1 MPPGADRWEPL
12 IERGPTGWIWSSPLS
27 RPPSPSHSPSSPL
40 RRPAAS
46 SSPTGSSGAASW
58 HREGGRERWSQW
70 RRDPYR
76 SKHSSVGRW
85 QNFILKGAERR
96 HYYWHKVDLKK
107 QVEDWWQAAMQV
119 SHRPE
124 EGFLPL
130 CLFGRKLHCVNQPT
144 KVYWTAGCVTGE
156 NTRQPEFSG
165 KTSVR
170 CSLYAQDGDDDEE
183 KAATVWIYFSL
194 QKTALV
200 SRDQQRQSDTV
211 SGSWEEL

>member
-1 MPPGADRWEPL
+1 MPPEADRWEPL

-40 RRPAAS
+40 KRPAAS
-46 SSPTGSSGAASW
+46 SSPTGSSGVASW

-85 QNFILKGAERR
+85 LIKRCGAEALLLAQSWSEEAGGRL
-96 HYYWHKVDLKK
+96 V
-107 QVEDWWQAAMQV
+107 AAMQV